1 MDEAALEASLPSTL
15 ANGAGKLRDYQRQG
29 VTWLLF
35 NWHRARSSLL
45 ADEMGLGKTLQTVAF
60 CAQLHEK
67 HGVRGP
73 FLVVAPLSTLPHWQ
87 REFQRWSCLDAVRG
101 ERRRECAL
109 PVHGQNAVNCRR
121 ISWLLAGP
129 VERAC
134 LSCVRVSESLRCSI
148 AHQLTVCL
156 CRRWAILQVVYAG
169 DAEDR
174 AAFRKHEMGPKS
186 ASRPGSHLQV
196 RSAGYCSEKCL
207 RASSAF
213 PSTFV
218 FPLLQFTLLLQF
230 RKRGL

>member
-1 MDEAALEASLPSTL
+1 LAWAQALDEAALEASLPSTL

-101 ERRRECAL
+101 ERLRGYAL
-109 PVHGQNAVNCRR
+109 PVHGQNAGNCRR

-129 VERAC
+129 VERAF
-134 LSCVRVSESLRCSI
+134 LSCVRVSESLRRSI

-156 CRRWAILQVVYAG
+156 CGVGPFYRSCTRATPKTARLSASTKWAPKAQAVRAATFRFVLQVTSQKN
-169 DAEDR
+169 
-174 AAFRKHEMGPKS
+174 AF
-186 ASRPGSHLQV
+186 
-196 RSAGYCSEKCL
+196 
-207 RASSAF
+207 
-213 PSTFV
+213 
-218 FPLLQFTLLLQF
+218 
-230 RKRGL
+230 